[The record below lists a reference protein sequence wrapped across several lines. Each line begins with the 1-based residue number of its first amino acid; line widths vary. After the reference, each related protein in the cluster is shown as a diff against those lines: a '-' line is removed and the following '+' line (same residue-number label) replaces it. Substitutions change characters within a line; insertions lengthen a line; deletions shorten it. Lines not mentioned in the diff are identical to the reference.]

1 MKNKLLR
8 ICIILSALF
17 CLTGCM
23 KINLDVKFDTK
34 GQYKTNGYIY
44 VETKYLQEL
53 NMDTNDILTI
63 LEESGFDL
71 RQGDYQEIDT
81 TFDNVQYTG
90 VNFSFENGLPL
101 NVEVDGGIKKI
112 CVDTHSFPSRIP
124 DRIKL
129 NVLEDDISDN
139 ELLKNLGI
147 EANLNLTF
155 PGKVLSYNDGNKTSF
170 NKLSVDLINNYN
182 NLEVVAYASLLNFL
196 FYVLAFVII
205 LLIIAIYFKTRIKDL
220 FHSHRKNTS
229 SK

>member
-1 MKNKLLR
+1 MRNKLLR
-8 ICIILSALF
+8 TCIILLALF
-17 CLTGCM
+17 YLTGCM
-23 KINLDVKFDTK
+23 KISLDVKFDTK

-53 NMDTNDILTI
+53 NMDTDDILTI

-71 RQGDYQEIDT
+71 RQGEYEEINA
-81 TFDNVQYTG
+81 TFENAQYTG
-90 VNFSFENGLPL
+90 INFSFENGLPL
-101 NVEVDGGIKKI
+101 NVVVNGGIKKI
-112 CVDTHSFPSRIP
+112 FVDTHSFPSKIP

-139 ELLKNLGI
+139 ELLKNLGV

-196 FYVLAFVII
+196 FYILAFVII
-205 LLIIAIYFKTRIKDL
+205 LLIIAIYFKARIKNL
-220 FHSHRKNTS
+220 FHLRRKNTS